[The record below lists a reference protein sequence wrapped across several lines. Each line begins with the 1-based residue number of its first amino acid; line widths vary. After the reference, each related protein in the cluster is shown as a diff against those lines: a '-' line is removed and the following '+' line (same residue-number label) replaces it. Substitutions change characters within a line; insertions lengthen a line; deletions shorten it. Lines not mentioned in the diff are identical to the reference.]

1 MHIFYALFLC
11 VFISVIRHCLFR
23 IISLFF
29 SNFFLFFFENFTN
42 VCNVPWLYIFHNF
55 WLQLPLSTSLYHSYF
70 SQLHVF
76 FFNSVRVHCVL
87 MCVCVFV
94 CLFIHVCVCTRVRVH
109 VSVFV
114 CVVPHWDMGN
124 LLMTIHPK
132 RKVAYSLS
140 SHQTKI

>member
-1 MHIFYALFLC
+1 MCLHICDTALSFLNYLT
-11 VFISVIRHCLFR
+11 FLFKFFSFFLKISQMFAMYLGCIYS
-23 IISLFF
+23 IISGCSFHYPRHYTISLI
-29 SNFFLFFFENFTN
+29 FL
-42 VCNVPWLYIFHNF
+42 P
-55 WLQLPLSTSLYHSYF
+55 TSCL
-70 SQLHVF
+70 

-124 LLMTIHPK
+124 LLMTLHPK